1 VGNIPLPSVIMYVR
15 VFFKYFIFILLLTGC
30 RSIDEKGRLEKIRVM
45 IPAFMDIQFEYYKD
59 KENKEKNSSSYSST
73 TPPPITNWPKLMPR
87 SKNKN

>member
-1 VGNIPLPSVIMYVR
+1 
-15 VFFKYFIFILLLTGC
+15 
-30 RSIDEKGRLEKIRVM
+30 M